1 MVTMHLLNINI
12 VEKNKENIVD
22 SSIRVGNIEGMTQYE
37 LSLASTVNL
46 WQQLDRSFGSFF
58 FFSLRRDGGSFFL
71 LEIVPLSPTAREK
84 RSYAN
89 RQTHYATNM

>member
-22 SSIRVGNIEGMTQYE
+22 SSIRVGNIEGKTQYE

-58 FFSLRRDGGSFFL
+58 FFPKKRWWLFFL
-71 LEIVPLSPTAREK
+71 TWDSSTESDSKGEAKLC
-84 RSYAN
+84 
-89 RQTHYATNM
+89 Q